1 MWGRKRVHI
10 ASIANS
16 SSSRATAT
24 ISAASAAFIA
34 NGFSTRTGLPARSA
48 RIALSRCDRVRGR
61 HVDHVHVGVGDE
73 RLVAGM
79 PGLDAELIGEPVRA
93 SPGCATPRR

>member
-16 SSSRATAT
+16 FSSRATAT

-48 RIALSRCDRVRGR
+48 RIAFSRCDGC
-61 HVDHVHVGVGDE
+61 GV
-73 RLVAGM
+73 
-79 PGLDAELIGEPVRA
+79 
-93 SPGCATPRR
+93 AT